1 MAKTELEDDG
11 VIDTPE
17 AQGEPEIT
25 NYRDEINNDVAAA
38 LRQLKGE
45 TPEKAETPDEIGEPP
60 ETGKPEKTAK
70 PDKARDET
78 GKFAKAELTEA
89 PEKAAPEP
97 KSASKD
103 EPAKVSVQPA
113 PTPFDA
119 PPAGWTPD
127 AKQAWTALK
136 TVLPTLSP
144 EVQASISAIQAAAVK
159 REQDMSAGGRQWS
172 TEKRQYETV
181 LSPIAEAAQ
190 RNGIPVD
197 EGVKRL
203 VAANDF
209 LERDAPSAIMW
220 LAKSYGV
227 DLTALVSNPP
237 APQPQ
242 RFVDPMVPQLNDKVS
257 SLESQLKT
265 IMAGHAQ
272 NMVNSFAASPG
283 HEHFGVLEDDLM
295 EYIPEIQA
303 AYPRLAPEEVL
314 QKAYDRAV
322 WLNAGVR
329 EKIFAEQSAAAEKAN
344 ADKLAE
350 TERARVAAVTAKAG
364 KSAKAAISIKGSST
378 GAAATP
384 KVAVNGTGDVYDD
397 VRSAM
402 RQLREERA

>member
-1 MAKTELEDDG
+1 MAKTELEDIG

-60 ETGKPEKTAK
+60 ETEKPEKTAK
-70 PDKARDET
+70 SEKARDET

-103 EPAKVSVQPA
+103 EPAKVSTQPA

-136 TVLPTLSP
+136 TVLPTLPP

-242 RFVDPMVPQLNDKVS
+242 RFVDPMVPQLNQKVS
-257 SLESQLKT
+257 TLEGQLN
-265 IMAGHAQ
+265 GFLQ
-272 NMVNSFAASPG
+272 NQTLGVVESFAKSHPHYSAVENELLDLIPIVQKSEPG
-283 HEHFGVLEDDLM
+283 LGHS
-295 EYIPEIQA
+295 EI
-303 AYPRLAPEEVL
+303 L
-314 QKAYDRAV
+314 QKAYDRAI
-322 WLNAGVR
+322 WLNPDVR
-329 EKIFAEQSAAAEKAN
+329 SAMMAEQSAAAEKAN

-350 TERARVAAVTAKAG
+350 TERARIAAVTAKAG

-384 KVAVNGTGDVYDD
+384 KAAVNGTGDVYDD